1 MDMSENGSNVLEP
14 TVKDLSQDSGSEVIQ
29 TESYCLNCHHNGMTR
44 LLITRIP
51 YFREVVI
58 SSFECEHCGFKN
70 NSVDPAAPIQNRG
83 KKFTV
88 DVRCAKD
95 LNRRVIQP
103 CFAEIRIPSLD
114 SAFPSSESIL
124 TTVEGIITGIIE
136 KLEMLQ
142 PERRSADPKQA
153 EAIDAFIKKL
163 RDLLTLKIPF
173 TLASAEMDDP
183 SGNGFIEN
191 LRAPLEDPQVTCI
204 TYKRTLEQNK
214 LLGFQDDDAT
224 TALDDNDEPED
235 LKNSVSTFHANCPN
249 CHSDCPT
256 NMKVVDIP
264 YFQEVVLMSINCSLC
279 GYRNNEVKSVSG
291 ISNHGRRFT
300 LFIAD
305 IEDMSRDVLKSDTA
319 RVAIPELELDTVAGT
334 LGGRFTTVEG
344 LLGLIKDQLKSM
356 NPLMFGDSAAQ
367 EEKIGYLNTTCD
379 KIDEILTLS
388 RKDVHLVLDDPAG
401 NSYLQTP
408 EDVWIFVDHAMLYA
422 ILSLNPDGVD
432 ERLMVEEYTRTRE
445 QDEELGILD
454 MNTENYTS

>member
-1 MDMSENGSNVLEP
+1 MDMSENGSNVFEP
-14 TVKDLSQDSGSEVIQ
+14 TVKDLNQESGSEVIQ
-29 TESYCLNCHHNGMTR
+29 TESYCLNCRRNGMTR

-51 YFREVVI
+51 FFREVVI

-103 CFAEIRIPSLD
+103 CFAEIRIPSLE

-163 RDLLTLKIPF
+163 RDLLTLKTPF
-173 TLASAEMDDP
+173 TLEMDDP

-191 LRAPLEDPQVTCI
+191 LHAPLEDPQVTCI

-224 TALDDNDEPED
+224 TALDDDDEPED

-249 CHSDCPT
+249 CHSNCPT
-256 NMKVVDIP
+256 NMKVIDIP

-279 GYRNNEVKSVSG
+279 GYRNNEVKSVAG
-291 ISNHGRRFT
+291 ISKHGKRFT

-319 RVAIPELELDTVAGT
+319 RIAIPELELDTVAGT

-367 EEKIGYLNTTCD
+367 EEKMGYLNTTCD
-379 KIDEILTLS
+379 KIDEILALS
-388 RKDVHLVLDDPAG
+388 RRDVHLVLDDPAG
-401 NSYLQTP
+401 NSYLQ
-408 EDVWIFVDHAMLYA
+408 
-422 ILSLNPDGVD
+422 SLNPDGVD
-432 ERLMVEEYTRTRE
+432 ERLVVEEYTRTRE